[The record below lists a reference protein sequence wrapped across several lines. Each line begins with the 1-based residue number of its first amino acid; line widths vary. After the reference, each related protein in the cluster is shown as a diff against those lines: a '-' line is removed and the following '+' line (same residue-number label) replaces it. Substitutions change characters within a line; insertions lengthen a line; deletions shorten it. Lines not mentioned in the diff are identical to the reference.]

1 MRLIVLQK
9 IGDIGL
15 ARALYSETASIYQ
28 ENSEIAI
35 RHSIRESLGNAAS
48 NYNSVCNYGTN
59 FFQLSEEMTRKVTE
73 VSKIDDFLK

>member
-35 RHSIRESLGNAAS
+35 RHSIKRISGKRCQQL
-48 NYNSVCNYGTN
+48 NSVCNYGIN